1 LNPKTGM
8 PVSYWRSVT
17 VLAPLASAAG
27 ATTTIAMLLQEQGL
41 DYLQNSGFAF
51 LAMNNQGVTFQGEQ
65 AE

>member
-1 LNPKTGM
+1 
-8 PVSYWRSVT
+8 
-17 VLAPLASAAG
+17 
-27 ATTTIAMLLQEQGL
+27 MLLQEQGL